1 MCGIVAYK
9 GKHNCL
15 PFLLDGLTKLEY
27 RGYDSAGVSVL
38 SYNGLETYKSV
49 GSVEELKGVV
59 PPDLTGSAGVSHT
72 RWATHGKVCLE
83 NCHPFASWDNRLVL
97 VHNGIVENYFKLK
110 QLLKYPE
117 RLKGDTDSEVLL
129 CLLSEKYG
137 GNNDLLGAIKDV
149 CSIVDGAFALVI
161 LGENGQFIIVR
172 KASSL
177 VVGIGKDGV
186 MVSSDGLSLGKNC
199 EKIIYV
205 PDNSVCDL
213 TNGFDNF
220 LSLENLDSV
229 SYEIED
235 YQDNQSDADK
245 MGFDHF
251 MLKEIYEQPA
261 TVVDCLRGRID
272 RNNSIKLGGLMG
284 YEDLFNENSHIT
296 IVSCGSSYYS
306 GLLGKYFIEELCGIK
321 VSVEHSGEFRYRNNN
336 SIKKNDIVIAISQ
349 SGETADTIG
358 ALQEAKN
365 KGAQTIGIVNVV
377 NSSIGRLTDCGIHT
391 RAGREIGV
399 ASTKAFTN
407 QIVSVLLLSLWIEQN
422 LQVKVVDKS
431 YRDNV
436 VDCLKYINVKI
447 EKFLNDDH
455 ELIKTLAKDLC
466 HKKGC
471 LFLGRGL
478 NYPVALEGSL
488 KLKEVSYIYSEGL
501 AASEMKHG
509 PIALIDS
516 SSLVVALLNNKAQS
530 LKMMSNIREI
540 QSRGALIAGV
550 VDVVV
555 GDLVYNILIEN
566 DIDILSP
573 LLSIVPLQLL
583 AYYTAVYKGYNVDKP
598 RNLAKSV
605 TVE

>member
-27 RGYDSAGVSVL
+27 RGYDSAGL
-38 SYNGLETYKSV
+38 SILSGDGLKTYKSI

-336 SIKKNDIVIAISQ
+336 SIKKNDIFYIKIASDPTVTSPINLRFFEFSIFKYDIDKRR
-349 SGETADTIG
+349 EVNLVT
-358 ALQEAKN
+358 
-365 KGAQTIGIVNVV
+365 AQTQNESFFNDNFTFDVGSNIV
-377 NSSIGRLTDCGIHT
+377 
-391 RAGREIGV
+391 
-399 ASTKAFTN
+399 
-407 QIVSVLLLSLWIEQN
+407 
-422 LQVKVVDKS
+422 QVKDIKLNS
-431 YRDNV
+431 
-436 VDCLKYINVKI
+436 INN
-447 EKFLNDDH
+447 L
-455 ELIKTLAKDLC
+455 
-466 HKKGC
+466 
-471 LFLGRGL
+471 
-478 NYPVALEGSL
+478 
-488 KLKEVSYIYSEGL
+488 
-501 AASEMKHG
+501 
-509 PIALIDS
+509 
-516 SSLVVALLNNKAQS
+516 
-530 LKMMSNIREI
+530 
-540 QSRGALIAGV
+540 
-550 VDVVV
+550 
-555 GDLVYNILIEN
+555 
-566 DIDILSP
+566 
-573 LLSIVPLQLL
+573 
-583 AYYTAVYKGYNVDKP
+583 TAVLVHESCHLMFIKDGQNITRVPNSRPSYKKLLKKLPSRTTRILV
-598 RNLAKSV
+598 NL
-605 TVE
+605 